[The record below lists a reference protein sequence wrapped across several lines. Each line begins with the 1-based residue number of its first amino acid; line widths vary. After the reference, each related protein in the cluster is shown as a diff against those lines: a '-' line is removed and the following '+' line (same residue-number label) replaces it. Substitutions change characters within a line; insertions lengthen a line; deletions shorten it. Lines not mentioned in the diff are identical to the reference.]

1 MSEPLSRS
9 LRDRLSGESLV
20 VSSTQ
25 EFIDAPRDAR
35 TVSFLDGSTLAALDE
50 LALAYGKE
58 VVPPPNWRRLV
69 AAVSLGPV
77 ILISSD
83 PIRATINGLQPHPWL
98 SHILSATMLEHRMAA
113 EHIGHVMQ
121 AATTTDTPRLMD
133 WLGTE
138 VAARRIRIAH
148 ASKRIERLERMSEF
162 FTSQGVSER
171 TVHQIRDV
179 AEELLTNVFYNAP
192 VAAGAVKDPIPRSQ
206 DVSLPADSAC
216 DLIYGTREDLAF
228 VRVRDPFGSLSR
240 SRLVEVLARCAR
252 TEKVEVDSSMGGS
265 GLGLWR
271 VVNAA
276 SLLSILVVNNHH
288 TEVLV
293 GIIDRPAAGQRPFA
307 FHMFVKD
314 GAKRR
319 SWTSANQDTGV
330 SEPTFNTSVAIVL
343 KD

>member
-1 MSEPLSRS
+1 MSEPLSRT
-9 LRDRLSGESLV
+9 LRERLSTETAV

-25 EFIDAPRDAR
+25 EFIDAPRDAK
-35 TVSFLDGSTLAALDE
+35 TVSFLDAETLAALDE
-50 LALAYGKE
+50 LAVQFGKE
-58 VVPPPNWRRLV
+58 EVPPPDWRRLV

-77 ILISSD
+77 IVIFRD
-83 PIRATINGLQPHPWL
+83 PVRSAINLLHPHPWL
-98 SHILSATMLEHRMAA
+98 SHVLSASMLEHPMAA
-113 EHIGHVMQ
+113 EHLQHVMQ
-121 AATTTDTPRLMD
+121 AATASGAPRLMD
-133 WLGTE
+133 WLGTD

-148 ASKRIERLERMSEF
+148 ASKRIERLERMGEF
-162 FTSQGVSER
+162 FTSQGVGER
-171 TVHQIRDV
+171 TVGQLRDV

-192 VAAGAVKDPIPRSQ
+192 VAAGAVKDPIPRTQ
-206 DVSLPADSAC
+206 DVSLPTDSAC
-216 DLIYGTREDLAF
+216 DLIYGRRDDLAF

-240 SRLVEVLARCAR
+240 TRLVEVLARCAR

-293 GIIDRPAAGQRPFA
+293 GIIDKPAAGPRPFA
-307 FHMFVKD
+307 FHLFVKD

-319 SWTSANQDTGV
+319 SWTSADQDSGV
-330 SEPTFNTSVAIVL
+330 SEPTFNTSVAILL